1 MLSFS
6 QETLNPAQAVSTN
19 RGLSSG
25 WRPQQPERGN
35 RSPRST
41 VWENRFSPRSFLAA
55 LTSKGI
61 PTAPA
66 TTVSMAGGGRECV
79 AAATTMM
86 PASTSGNSD
95 TASAAR
101 DSVSPSTPQRSRYPL
116 GCAPSEERRRNWWRR
131 HRCPAKDR
139 SPCLRGAG
147 WWCCRR
153 RNEPSVVSAS
163 SRWGT
168 GLAVRWRESSVHVR

>member
-19 RGLSSG
+19 RDLSSG

-41 VWENRFSPRSFLAA
+41 AWENRFSLRSFLAA
-55 LTSKGI
+55 LTSKEI
-61 PTAPA
+61 PTARA
-66 TTVSMAGGGRECV
+66 TTVSTAGGGRECV
-79 AAATTMM
+79 AAATTT
-86 PASTSGNSD
+86 PASTSVNSD

-101 DSVSPSTPQRSRYPL
+101 DSVSPSTQQRSRYPL

-168 GLAVRWRESSVHVR
+168 GLAVRWRESSVRVR

>member
-19 RGLSSG
+19 RDLSSG

-41 VWENRFSPRSFLAA
+41 AWENRFSPHSFLAA

-61 PTAPA
+61 PTVRA
-66 TTVSMAGGGRECV
+66 TTVSTAGGGRECV
-79 AAATTMM
+79 AAATKMT
-86 PASTSGNSD
+86 PASTSANSD

-147 WWCCRR
+147 WWCCQR

-168 GLAVRWRESSVHVR
+168 GLAVRWRESSARVR